1 MQMASSMTIY
11 SSSSPASVWSQCSP
25 HSSPSAATELENYP
39 WTQPLGQGSAPRPVR
54 GGLSCLFA
62 STNIKHGS
70 HSGSDLLEASCFP
83 SSGIVRSSSQSDLSS
98 LRETSD
104 GRCVG
109 VSISSSSLGMLC
121 ERSPISVLQGPLSH
135 GSSNHSSHMS
145 SLVARES
152 MSNSHLPLDHH
163 FVKTWK
169 MASPL
174 LDSWSSLAG
183 HESIDGA
190 KVVQYAR
197 ASSEML
203 INETELA
210 EDGKVTGMGAF
221 AMPDEQ
227 IDIEEGDDS
236 TPVGSGKPSREAMCS
251 LSAQPTWTDPLM
263 NFTEA
268 SSKLEILLPKEEFL
282 INAQVRHAV
291 FLDDLVIKAFRLADI
306 AHKHQFRLSGD
317 PYIAHCVE
325 TAVLLAETGA
335 DATVVA
341 AGLLHD
347 TIDDTEINEEQM
359 RAIVGI
365 DVTNL
370 VVGVS
375 KLSQFSQLAR
385 DKNIAQDRSEAERLR
400 NMFLAM
406 VDVQVVLIKLADRL
420 HNLRTL
426 EALSD
431 IKKQRVAFETLEI
444 LTPIASRLG
453 LWSWKSEIEDLCFKY
468 LKPVEYKDLEE
479 KLVHSQREEVVIS
492 AIELLDQ
499 VLQAKGVAF
508 RDLRGRSKNL
518 FSIYT
523 KMMKKGRSIN
533 EIYDVRG
540 LRVIVANEQSCYAA
554 LEAVHHLWPHIPGK
568 LKDYIAK
575 PKANG
580 YQSLHTVV
588 WVEGCSPLE
597 IQIRTVDMHH
607 HAEFGMAAHWRY
619 KEGNKK
625 YASFICQR
633 VEWARWILTWH
644 SEIFYSKLRV
654 APVEVDLRPPC
665 PFPLQNSDRANGSP
679 FCRPPSSDDDPLFVI
694 MLQDDRMVIQEFP
707 AGSTVGDLLMCRE
720 QNFKPLAAENRS
732 ACGVEMQPKVNHQII
747 NNMQQKLQMG
757 DLVELTPVVS
767 SDRQQRS
774 DSDLSLVGEV
784 GDEERI
790 ISAYRKQ
797 IRRMYEDCRRFK
809 VEGIEFQPHVVKTA
823 EIAGL
828 L

>member
-306 AHKHQFRLSGD
+306 AHKHQ
-317 PYIAHCVE
+317 
-325 TAVLLAETGA
+325 
-335 DATVVA
+335 
-341 AGLLHD
+341 
-347 TIDDTEINEEQM
+347 
-359 RAIVGI
+359 
-365 DVTNL
+365 
-370 VVGVS
+370 VS